1 LKGEWGEK
9 SFHTDSLYFQF
20 SSTSPALSSYPASPA
35 PPALIFSEVLYMPI
49 YLYWGE
55 DEFSIEKAVASLR
68 DHTLDPQ
75 WVSFNYTLFSPEQP
89 DTIIQGLNQAMT
101 PPFGAGSRL
110 VWLIDTTLCQHC
122 SEDLLTE
129 LKRTLPVIPETSVL
143 LLTCGSK
150 PDGRLKSTQLLQKF
164 ADIREF
170 PLIPPWKTEHLIQHV
185 QRVAQ
190 ELEVELTQSSAY
202 LVAESV
208 GNNTRLLY
216 SEMEK
221 LHIFTGAV
229 NKRLDVDVVAQLV
242 RANTQNSLHLAAAIR
257 AGDTAKALALVAQ
270 LSSRNEPALRIVATL
285 IGQFRTWLWV
295 KLMMEAGERSERAIA
310 QAAEISNPKRVYFLQ
325 QEVKSLSLQ
334 QLVSTLPLLLELE
347 VSLKQGA
354 EDMSALL
361 TKVIELCQVF
371 Q

>member
-1 LKGEWGEK
+1 
-9 SFHTDSLYFQF
+9 
-20 SSTSPALSSYPASPA
+20 
-35 PPALIFSEVLYMPI
+35 MPI

-55 DEFSIEKAVASLR
+55 DDFAIQTAAASLR
-68 DHTLDPQ
+68 DQVLDPQ
-75 WVSFNYTLFSPEQP
+75 WVSFNYTLLPPEQP
-89 DTIIQGLNQAMT
+89 DAVIQGLNQVMT

-110 VWLIDTTLCQHC
+110 VWLVDTTLCQHC

-129 LKRTLPVIPETSVL
+129 LKRTLTVIPENSVL
-143 LLTCGSK
+143 LLTCSSK
-150 PDGRLKSTQLLQKF
+150 PDGRLKSTQLLQKS
-164 ADIREF
+164 AYIREF
-170 PLIPPWKTEHLIQHV
+170 SLIPPWKTEQLV
-185 QRVAQ
+185 QRVQQVAQ
-190 ELEVELTQSSAY
+190 ELGVKLTQRSAY

-208 GNNTRLLY
+208 GNNTRQLY
-216 SEMEK
+216 SELEK
-221 LHIFTGAV
+221 LRTFAGAV
-229 NKRLDVDVVAQLV
+229 NKHLDVDSVAQLV
-242 RANTQNSLHLAAAIR
+242 QANTQNSLHLAAAIR

-295 KLMMEAGERSERAIA
+295 KLMTEAGEVSSRAIA
-310 QAAEISNPKRVYFLQ
+310 QAAEISNPKRLYFLQ
-325 QEVKSLSLQ
+325 QEVKPLSVQ
-334 QLVSTLPLLLELE
+334 QLISTLPLLLELE